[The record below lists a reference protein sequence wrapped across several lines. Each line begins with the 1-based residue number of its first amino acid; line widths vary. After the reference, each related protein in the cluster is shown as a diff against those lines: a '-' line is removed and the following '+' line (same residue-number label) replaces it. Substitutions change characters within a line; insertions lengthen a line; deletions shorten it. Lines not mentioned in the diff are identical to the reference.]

1 MVTVALQVPAGLAAD
16 GLASRLINKFS
27 STVSLWQI
35 LRTFESGNVDGSG
48 RTWNFTEQSVRNSSG
63 SDDVYAFPRIHAM
76 GRDYTTIEDLQKS
89 LSQLGFNDG
98 SVLLKLDLVPT
109 TKSLQEAKKDMEQY
123 FTNTEE
129 STSTHEPAIPSL
141 TDTTNEEPSTETI
154 PPTSTTTAQPQP
166 TEPTTLSPTIA
177 SRPTTVFRP
186 PTSSTPKA
194 ALLESRDS
202 DFEPSLDLMKQHQTS
217 IQSATRNKRLLT
229 DAEIATAASA
239 SAAKIAAVRSIDIKI
254 VFPDQSSV
262 LAPFTHEDTTKD
274 LYIYVR
280 NLLARPQEPFALNFA
295 SAKGLIPLNESDSKK
310 LISDL
315 GFVGRVL
322 VRVSWGAEV
331 GLEARRGPSLKDDVV
346 RIAREIETT
355 TIAGVEDGAQE
366 TAHRNTAKDEKEGKK
381 SAAAGGNSSKMPKW
395 LKLPGKK

>member
-35 LRTFESGNVDGSG
+35 LRTFESGNVDGSS
-48 RTWNFTEQSVRNSSG
+48 RTWNFTEQSVKGPSRS
-63 SDDVYAFPRIHAM
+63 DVYAFPKIHAM

-98 SVLLKLDLVPT
+98 SVLLKLDLVST
-109 TKSLQEAKKDMEQY
+109 TKSVQEARKEMEQY
-123 FTNTEE
+123 FTNTEP
-129 STSTHEPAIPSL
+129 STSTHELAIPSL
-141 TDTTNEEPSTETI
+141 TDTTNEQSPTEAIT
-154 PPTSTTTAQPQP
+154 PTSNTTTSQPQP
-166 TEPTTLSPTIA
+166 TEATSSTSTIA
-177 SRPTTVFRP
+177 SRPTIVYRP

-194 ALLESRDS
+194 ALIEPQDS
-202 DFEPSLDLMKQHQTS
+202 DFEPTIDLMKQHQSS
-217 IQSATRNKRLLT
+217 IQSATRNKRLPT
-229 DAEIATAASA
+229 DAELAAAASA
-239 SAAKIAAVRSIDIKI
+239 SAAKTAAVRSIDIKI

-274 LYIYVR
+274 LYTYVR
-280 NLLARPQEPFALNFA
+280 NLLARPQESFGLNYA
-295 SAKGLIPLNESDSKK
+295 SAKGLVPLNESDNKK
-310 LISDL
+310 LISDF

-331 GLEARRGPSLKDDVV
+331 GLDARRGPSLKDDVV
-346 RIAREIETT
+346 KIAREIETT
-355 TIAGVEDGAQE
+355 TIAGAESPQE
-366 TAHRNTAKDEKEGKK
+366 SSSRDVAKDEKGGKK
-381 SAAAGGNSSKMPKW
+381 SAGGGSSKVPKW